1 MKKCTIC
8 SHENRPQ
15 IDLAIATGLSKRSIA
30 ERFKVSADAVWRHS
44 QAHLTPEL
52 KAALALRLVRR
63 EGDVRAVLLEEGS
76 GAIEA
81 VKAIRGPL
89 YGRFLTAVDV
99 GDDRAAAALAGR
111 LHEGLSL
118 SARLTGEL
126 LPAAGTTIQNIV
138 LSADYMRLR
147 SELLAALRPFPEA
160 ARAVAEVFRRT
171 GEHAAVEMA
180 RSVPRA
186 VPPMI
191 EATATEVPA
200 DAA

>member
-15 IDLAIATGLSKRSIA
+15 IDLAIATGLAKRAIA
-30 ERFKVSADAVWRHS
+30 ARFKVSPDAVWRHS

-63 EGDVRAVLLEEGS
+63 EGDVRAVLLEEGA
-76 GAIEA
+76 GAVEA
-81 VKAIRGPL
+81 LRAIRAPL
-89 YGRFLTAVDV
+89 YGRLLVAIDT
-99 GDDRAAAALAGR
+99 GDDRSAAALAGR
-111 LHEGLSL
+111 LHEGLAL
-118 SARLTGEL
+118 SAKLTGEL
-126 LPAAGTTIQNIV
+126 LPAAGTTITNIV

-147 SELLAALRPFPEA
+147 SELLAALRQFPEA
-160 ARAVAEVFRRT
+160 ALAVSQIFRRT
-171 GEHAAVEMA
+171 GETAAAEMA

-186 VPPMI
+186 APMI
-191 EATATEVPA
+191 EATSIEVPA